1 MLHRAQS
8 CMACMLQRIR
18 LLLFRLCLIQQGGL
32 VLLLCCVC
40 TNGTTVGR
48 AVVLLVLVC
57 RSLCRV
63 RLVCVSCSRA
73 SLALTRRLRA
83 LSSVVVGCVCC
94 RVHVGAFFCLLTVC
108 HLQVNR
114 CVNAPPSGLPI
125 PDPYCITSVCLLIAQ
140 SHCPNHFVL
149 HDSRRDRLP
158 RFPCLPPT
166 SCDRG
171 TRVLLANCLLS
182 GIAQSVENVLHV
194 TWLPHSCMTARQLT
208 CV

>member
-1 MLHRAQS
+1 MLLRVLSYNSCNWQRSHLRACHLYHS
-8 CMACMLQRIR
+8 L
-18 LLLFRLCLIQQGGL
+18 QGGL
-32 VLLLCCVC
+32 VLLLCSSC
-40 TNGTTVGR
+40 TNGRWVGR
-48 AVVLLVLVC
+48 VVVLLVLVC
-57 RSLCRV
+57 RPVCRV

-114 CVNAPPSGLPI
+114 CVNAPPTRLPI
-125 PDPYCITSVCLLIAQ
+125 LVPFAFSRLCLRLA
-140 SHCPNHFVL
+140 SALCSFHFVL
-149 HDSRRDRLP
+149 HDSKRADLP

-171 TRVLLANCLLS
+171 TRLLLADCLLFWV
-182 GIAQSVENVLHV
+182 AESVENVLHV
-194 TWLPHSCMTARQLT
+194 AGLPHSCMTSSQLAS
-208 CV
+208 V